1 MAPRASVETSRL
13 VVVRDMETGETDR
26 EKVAVVHQRMK
37 VLGEVL
43 ASYKVSPMIRSI
55 AKVAKYEEM

>member
-1 MAPRASVETSRL
+1 
-13 VVVRDMETGETDR
+13 METGETDR

-43 ASYKVSPMIRSI
+43 ASYKPSPMIRSI
-55 AKVAKYEEM
+55 AKVAKYEEI